1 MTNLFQPLHV
11 RAFRRLLAAYAINA
25 LGNWAGQIALSVVVL
40 ARTHSPAAV
49 AAVMI
54 VGQLLPAFVAP
65 SVVARV
71 EPIGARLVLPGC
83 LVGEAALFVALGGLS
98 RSGPLSGILVL
109 IALDGLFGLVARSLV
124 KASIVAV
131 TSPRGLVREGNA
143 LLMGVFTVCM
153 AIGPVAAGV
162 TIGAFSPRVALLADA
177 ASFALAAV
185 ALLGAVPCPVGDG
198 AREPSGGRLREALAH
213 VRDQPQVRRLLGG
226 YGMLCLASAA
236 ILPLEV
242 VLVTSTLHASAGCF
256 GTVLAS
262 WGMGGAVGS
271 VLVPRL
277 RHQPL
282 LPLVAASFVVM
293 AVSYLGMGTATS
305 VPVVVGF
312 SFLGGIG
319 NGIEGFA
326 SMTAIQEQT
335 AAAFQARVGGLVEC
349 VTAATSGVGFFLGA
363 LIATLSSPRA
373 VYVLSGLAILA
384 CAAIVM
390 SMHTRVRPVC
400 A

>member
-1 MTNLFQPLHV
+1 MSDLLQPLHI
-11 RAFRRLLAAYAINA
+11 RAFRRLLTAYAINA

-40 ARTHSPAAV
+40 ARTHSPAGV

-54 VGQLLPAFVAP
+54 VGQLLPALIAP

-71 EPIGARLVLPGC
+71 ESIGVSFVLPTF
-83 LVGEAALFVALGGLS
+83 LVGEAALFFALAGLSSTGALGVM
-98 RSGPLSGILVL
+98 LVL
-109 IALDGLFGLVARSLV
+109 IALDGLLGLAARALV
-124 KASIVAV
+124 KSSIVAV
-131 TSPRGLVREGNA
+131 TNPQGLVREGNA

-162 TIGAFSPRVALLADA
+162 SIGVFSPRVALLADA

-185 ALLGAVPCPVGDG
+185 ALLGAVPRPVGDHDG
-198 AREPSGGRLREALAH
+198 EPSGGRLREALAH
-213 VRDQPQVRRLLGG
+213 VRDQPQLRPLLGG

-256 GTVLAS
+256 GIVLAA
-262 WGMGGAVGS
+262 WGVGGAVGS
-271 VLVPRL
+271 VLVSRL
-277 RHQPL
+277 RHHPL

-305 VPVVVGF
+305 VTVVIGF

-335 AAAFQARVGGLVEC
+335 SGAFQARVGGLVESM
-349 VTAATSGVGFFLGA
+349 TAATSGLGFVLGG
-363 LIATLSSPRA
+363 LVATLSSPRA

-384 CAAIVM
+384 CAAMVM
-390 SMHTRVRPVC
+390 STQRTVRPRRV
-400 A
+400 

>member
-1 MTNLFQPLHV
+1 MSDLLQPLRI
-11 RAFRRLLAAYAINA
+11 RAFRRLLTAYAINA

-54 VGQLLPAFVAP
+54 VGQLLPALVAP
-65 SVVARV
+65 STVARV
-71 EPIGARLVLPGC
+71 ELIDVRFVLPAF
-83 LVGEAALFVALGGLS
+83 LIGEAALFVALAALS
-98 RSGPLSGILVL
+98 RSGTLGVLLVV
-109 IALDGLFGLVARSLV
+109 IGLDGLLGLVARALV

-143 LLMGVFTVCM
+143 VLVGVFTMCM

-162 TIGAFSPRVALLADA
+162 TIGLFSPRAALLADA

-185 ALLGAVPCPVGDG
+185 ALLGAVQRPVDDG
-198 AREPSGGRLREALAH
+198 AVETTGGRLREALAH
-213 VRDQPQVRRLLGG
+213 VREQPQLRRLLGG
-226 YGMLCLASAA
+226 YGALCLASAA
-236 ILPLEV
+236 ILPIEI
-242 VLVTSTLHASAGCF
+242 VLVTTTLHASAGCF
-256 GTVLAS
+256 GTVLAA

-271 VLVPRL
+271 ALVPRL

-282 LPLVAASFVVM
+282 LSLVTGSFVVI
-293 AVSYLGMGTATS
+293 AVSYLGMGMATS
-305 VPVVVGF
+305 VTVVVGF

-326 SMTAIQEQT
+326 SMTAIQERT
-335 AAAFQARVGGLVEC
+335 APAFQARVGGLVESM
-349 VTAATSGVGFFLGA
+349 TAAATGLGFVVGGLM
-363 LIATLSSPRA
+363 ATLSSPRA
-373 VYVLSGLAILA
+373 VYLLSGLAILA

-390 SMHTRVRPVC
+390 SPQRTARPVC